1 MLYFRAGTSADV
13 SAHHGIYFAQPKQP
27 NKNKSHQPL
36 PEDIEPKKTE
46 PRPLVCLG
54 YVFDKSVVYMGDVS
68 GIPNTTW
75 EMLESLRPKQKAVRD
90 GKTDNLRSTATRPLG
105 NGSARTS
112 LEATLTDSVLAM
124 DLSSPHHKNGTN
136 GLSNGSGN
144 ANGNGGTFTPTPQL
158 PLILIIDA
166 LWPIKTH
173 TSHYNF
179 PQALLAAHR
188 LGANMTYLLGFSH
201 PTTHFQWEELC
212 LSIRG
217 LDGRREHPDEGIS
230 KRLVEDVWADQQFTK
245 SVGDGKE
252 GPLGENLKRWG
263 GRVEPAWDGL
273 KLQISKEG
281 WTEVETRA
289 AMFH

>member
-1 MLYFRAGTSADV
+1 MV
-13 SAHHGIYFAQPKQP
+13 AHHGIYFAQPEELETK
-27 NKNKSHQPL
+27 KSHQPL
-36 PEDIEPKKTE
+36 PEDIEPKKVE

-54 YVFDKSVVYMGDVS
+54 YVFDKSIVYMGDVS

-75 EMLESLRPKQKAVRD
+75 EMLEGLRPKQKAVRNGETEGGRPTAPPPSGD
-90 GKTDNLRSTATRPLG
+90 GL
-105 NGSARTS
+105 ARTS
-112 LEATLTDSVLAM
+112 LEASLTDSVLAM
-124 DLSSPHHKNGTN
+124 NLSGPPKGSN
-136 GLSNGSGN
+136 GLSNGNG
-144 ANGNGGTFTPTPQL
+144 NGNGGTFTPTPQL
-158 PLILIIDA
+158 PLILVIDS
-166 LWPIKTH
+166 LWPIKKH
-173 TSHYNF
+173 TSHFNF

-212 LSIRG
+212 LSIKG
-217 LDGRREHPDEGIS
+217 MDGKREHPDEGIA
-230 KRLVEDVWADQQFTK
+230 KRLVEDVWADEQFTK
-245 SVGDGKE
+245 ATGEDKE
-252 GPLGENLKRWG
+252 GEGEGSLGQKLKKWG